1 MGSCFIVVPL
11 DAARA
16 RDPRVFESTDARP
29 DWPVEWASRER
40 SPHLRMLV
48 SLIGCY
54 TGLHTGRYTQPWM
67 MKCGAGV
74 LGRLAEGIS

>member
-29 DWPVEWASRER
+29 DRPVEWASRER
-40 SPHLRMLV
+40 YFDWPYAKKEASATCLMQKNK
-48 SLIGCY
+48 IY
-54 TGLHTGRYTQPWM
+54 
-67 MKCGAGV
+67 AF
-74 LGRLAEGIS
+74 